1 MEGLLSMILSV
12 HVPDLGDV
20 GVPGVAELEVGEG
33 DGGGGEVAAAAAARA
48 AVQPALVT
56 AHVPQREHGHDVV
69 QVVPEVC
76 YVLTQKYLAYL
87 AR

>member
-1 MEGLLSMILSV
+1 MILSV
-12 HVPDLGDV
+12 HVPDLLDV

-56 AHVPQREHGHDVV
+56 AHVPQREHRHDVV
-69 QVVPEVC
+69 QVVPEVWYIC
-76 YVLTQKYLAYL
+76 KHKNI
-87 AR
+87 

>member
-1 MEGLLSMILSV
+1 MIQSV

-20 GVPGVAELEVGEG
+20 GVLGVAELEVGEG
-33 DGGGGEVAAAAAARA
+33 DGGGGEVAAAAAPRA
-48 AVQPALVT
+48 PVQPALVT

-69 QVVPEVC
+69 QVIPEVC